1 MQSSISG
8 SALEMHIVVL
18 VSVLQN
24 EGCGWVVVFSAS
36 FTCARHAGGSKLFW
50 LSANLPYRLFDHI
63 CDRTESCS
71 GNAVV

>member
-1 MQSSISG
+1 MQFSITG
-8 SALEMHIVVL
+8 SAIEIHSVVL

-36 FTCARHAGGSKLFW
+36 FICARHAAGSKLFW
-50 LSANLPYRLFDHI
+50 LSGNLLYRLFDHI
-63 CDRTESCS
+63 CDRTESCT